1 MFMRYLFLIFILF
14 SSSLTAE
21 NPYLF
26 QPDFSGQALTLPQ
39 GANIMPLCADP
50 SNPICFNQWT
60 GQALPLAG
68 YFPSLPAPQYSYFI
82 PSFVPTGLAENPEE
96 NQEWEEFYLP
106 AVSSSSRRRRRSPRK
121 SNNLSSKTEASAK
134 EAQEDKKPAVSDSNN
149 SSQTPKPPQK
159 DKLPADSSKPTEIK
173 DKGKNEDSQNQSEKE
188 PDVSLS
194 SASTKRQFYRSQSN
208 PDKIRVVETSE
219 TGERTVQEGTIA
231 FINVNDIQAVP
242 SSQDS
247 AALTASPSPDPAG
260 STKDRQSEAVQN
272 QTDSNQK
279 ESSLT
284 STETDK
290 NSVQQSFSKKAKTEK
305 NSQETQAPALL
316 FQTVRQTTALPAT
329 TKEVKPG
336 CFIINKQEALNT
348 EAGFCAECV
357 RHKDSSPVLDSLIE
371 DQSFVSSL
379 TNYLKKVTKGAKDK
393 IGKQTL
399 RSESNIEKICS
410 PEISLKAVINNFNKT
425 CPSPYKNNFKD
436 FFKKAHCKS
445 CQKGVP
451 VELMMSMMSIESAG
465 RCPAV
470 AQNQLENSAGLFQV
484 DGRQHQCLNEKGQAY
499 NRRTQANLRCLKNPV
514 NNLNKALDILVDHYG
529 KTNPKA
535 VSKGQCKNWMS
546 LNPKERDSWRRGVS
560 AYNGGPGWLT
570 RAIKSAR
577 DQRTLSNTT
586 YLFGTHRNQN
596 LTEKSDT
603 ASWEELRAFYFI
615 EKLAPVN
622 SRSRRLPECKSFLEK
637 DRGGTGRQLCL
648 TVSNLAHTEAVLGR
662 EIKGSV
668 GMVEIW
674 SQYKRKFLKKYPI
687 SCP

>member
-1 MFMRYLFLIFILF
+1 MFIKYLFLIFILF

-26 QPDFSGQALTLPQ
+26 QPNFSGQALTLPQ
-39 GANIMPLCADP
+39 GANIVPLCADP

-96 NQEWEEFYLP
+96 NEEWEEFYLP
-106 AVSSSSRRRRRSPRK
+106 AVSSPSRRRRRSPRK
-121 SNNLSSKTEASAK
+121 SNNLSSKTKASAK
-134 EAQEDKKPAVSDSNN
+134 EAQEDKKAAVSDSNN
-149 SSQTPKPPQK
+149 SSQAPQPPQK
-159 DKLPADSSKPTEIK
+159 DKLPADSSKPAETK
-173 DKGKNEDSQNQSEKE
+173 DKGKNEDSQNQNKE
-188 PDVSLS
+188 EPAVSLS
-194 SASTKRQFYRSQSN
+194 PDSPKRKFYKSRSN
-208 PDKIRVVETSE
+208 PTQIRVVETSE

-231 FINVNDIQAVP
+231 FINVNDIQ

-247 AALTASPSPDPAG
+247 AALTDSPSPDPAG
-260 STKDRQSEAVQN
+260 STEDRQLEAVQN

-279 ESSLT
+279 EPSQAPAITNKGFEPKSPPLDT
-284 STETDK
+284 AEA
-290 NSVQQSFSKKAKTEK
+290 NK
-305 NSQETQAPALL
+305 NSQETQAPALS
-316 FQTVRQTTALPAT
+316 FQTARETTALPAT
-329 TKEVKPG
+329 TEEVQPG
-336 CFIINKQEALNT
+336 CFVINKQEELKT

-357 RHKDSSPVLDSLIE
+357 RHKENSPVLDTLIE
-371 DQSFVSSL
+371 DQNFVSSL
-379 TNYLKKVTKGAKDK
+379 TNYLKKVTRGAKNK
-393 IGKQTL
+393 IAKQTL
-399 RSESNIEKICS
+399 ISESDIEKICS

-465 RCPAV
+465 RCSAV
-470 AQNQLENSAGLFQV
+470 AQNQLENSSGLFQV
-484 DGRQHQCLNEKGQAY
+484 DGRQHQCLNEKGQVY
-499 NRRTQANLRCLKNPV
+499 NRRTQANLQCLKNPV

-529 KTNPKA
+529 KTNSKP
-535 VSKGQCKNWMS
+535 VSEGQCKNWMS
-546 LNPKERDSWRRGVS
+546 LNPIERDSWRRGVS

-577 DQRTLSNTT
+577 DQRTLKNTT
-586 YLFGTHRNQN
+586 YLFGTHRNRN

-603 ASWEELRAFYFI
+603 ANWEELRAFYFI
-615 EKLAPVN
+615 EKLSPAN
-622 SRSRRLPECKSFLEK
+622 SKSRRLPECNSFL
-637 DRGGTGRQLCL
+637 DRDHGGTGRQLCL

-662 EIKGSV
+662 EVKGSV

-674 SQYKRKFLKKYPI
+674 SQYKRKFLKKDPI